1 MALEDAVLRAV
12 SRFRHGDKGRGQGLA
27 GIRRF
32 VGRWH
37 GKLSVRS
44 GTARL
49 AISPGW
55 DEDVPM
61 TESLPYFPGSQ
72 MQITI
77 PERIG
82 DPTPRPGAAVAS
94 RTRTRERSS

>member
-1 MALEDAVLRAV
+1 M
-12 SRFRHGDKGRGQGLA
+12 SDKGRGQGLA

-32 VGRWH
+32 IAQWH
-37 GKLSVRS
+37 GKLTVRS

-49 AISPGW
+49 AITPAW

-61 TESLPYFPGSQ
+61 TKGMPYFPGTQ

-82 DPTPRPGAAVAS
+82 DAAPVATGARAS
-94 RTRTRERSS
+94 RSRGRVP

>member
-1 MALEDAVLRAV
+1 M
-12 SRFRHGDKGRGQGLA
+12 SRFRHGDSGRGQGLA

-32 VGRWH
+32 IGRWF
-37 GKLSVRS
+37 GKWSVRS
-44 GTARL
+44 GTARI
-49 AISPGW
+49 AVIPEW

-61 TESLPYFPGSQ
+61 TESLPFFPGTQ

-82 DPTPRPGAAVAS
+82 DAPVRSASSSRPRP
-94 RTRTRERSS
+94 RERTL